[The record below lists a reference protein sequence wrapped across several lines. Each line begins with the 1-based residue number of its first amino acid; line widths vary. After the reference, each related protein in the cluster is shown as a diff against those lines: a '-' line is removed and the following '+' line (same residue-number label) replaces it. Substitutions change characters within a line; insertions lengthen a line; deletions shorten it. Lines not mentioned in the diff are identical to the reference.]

1 MRRLMAL
8 AAVGGA
14 LLVSGCETYGDGYG
28 PGYGGP
34 PPVGQGTAAGAG
46 IGALGG
52 CILAEA
58 TDGSCLTGA
67 ALGAVVGGAVGY
79 FRDRNECRDGYC
91 GEQRGVRVYYDQ
103 RCADY
108 YYLDRN
114 GQAYW
119 ENGQPRRGNRCPR
132 G

>member
-1 MRRLMAL
+1 MKTILT
-8 AAVGGA
+8 AAIVGGA
-14 LLVSGCETYGDGYG
+14 LLTSACATDPYGQGYG
-28 PGYGGP
+28 YRGP
-34 PPVGQGTAAGAG
+34 PRVSEGTAAGLG

-79 FRDRNECRDGYC
+79 YRDRGECRDGYC

-103 RCADY
+103 RCRDY
-108 YYLDRN
+108 YYIDRDRR
-114 GQAYW
+114 QYW
-119 ENGQPRRGNRCPR
+119 ENGQPRGSRGYCPR
-132 G
+132 